1 MGHGFG
7 LTFRHTDPLGT
18 GRRYVFSP
26 IPSPGSSGYSLCQT
40 KIAVTPF
47 RSAVSLLHQPQTTN
61 KMKAT
66 IIIIAAALTL
76 SVNVLFA
83 NNDLPSAP
91 VANANNTMS
100 LTSLAP
106 AVPAEADFEDA
117 VAMVDFSVLAPVTP
131 VEAQFEDLTYELVS
145 ALSLAPVTPTTAEV
159 DESDDFSF
167 LAPVVP
173 TEADFE

>member
-1 MGHGFG
+1 
-7 LTFRHTDPLGT
+7 
-18 GRRYVFSP
+18 
-26 IPSPGSSGYSLCQT
+26 
-40 KIAVTPF
+40 
-47 RSAVSLLHQPQTTN
+47 
-61 KMKAT
+61 MKAT
-66 IIIIAAALTL
+66 TIIIAAALTL